1 MFAKSPWML
10 ALACCLSWAGLAQA
24 LETQRWQTPQGAQ
37 VVFVPS
43 RDNPL
48 LDVRVDFDAGNRR
61 DSASKPGVSDL
72 TLSMLD
78 AGTARLSEE
87 AIKTRLA
94 DLAAQLN
101 GSSDIERAGVSLRV
115 LSDPAQRDPALALLA
130 DMLAQPA
137 FPPALLTREKA
148 QMLASLR
155 HADDDPADRGE
166 RALRRLMY
174 GDHPYALAARMTPE
188 AVQRI
193 QRDDIL
199 RFWREHYTARRAV
212 VSLVGDIARAD
223 AERIAEQLTARLP
236 VSAQALAEI
245 PPVKVAAQGQQ
256 QRLVHASTQTHL
268 LLGVPVLRRDDPDY
282 FPLLVGN
289 YVLGGGGFDSRLMQ
303 EVRDKRGLTYGV
315 SSHFSPMAQ
324 AGEFVIALSTR
335 NEQADQALSVVQDT
349 VRDFIAH
356 GPSEAELTQAKQ
368 HIIGGFPLRLDSNLK
383 LMGYVSMLGQYGLPD
398 DWLNRYPERVAAVT
412 LAQVRDAW
420 KRRLSLPALNTVW
433 VGPAPVAS
441 PS

>member
-10 ALACCLSWAGLAQA
+10 ALACCLGWAGLAQA
-24 LETQRWQTPQGAQ
+24 LDTQRWQTPQGAQ

-61 DSASKPGVSDL
+61 DNASKPGVSDL

-101 GSSDIERAGVSLRV
+101 GSSDIERAGISLRV

-130 DMLAQPA
+130 EMLAQPA
-137 FPPALLTREKA
+137 FPPALLAREKA

-174 GDHPYALAARMTPE
+174 GEHPYALSARVTPE

-212 VSLVGDIARAD
+212 VSLVGDVSRAD
-223 AERIAEQLTARLP
+223 AERIATQLTARLP
-236 VSAQALAEI
+236 VSGQPLAEI
-245 PPVKVAAQGQQ
+245 PPVNVAEQGQQ
-256 QRLVHASTQTHL
+256 QRLVHDSTQTHL

-335 NEQADQALSVVQDT
+335 NEQADQALAVVQDT
-349 VRDFIAH
+349 VRDFIAQ

-420 KRRLSLPALNTVW
+420 KRRLSLPVLNTVR

>member
-10 ALACCLSWAGLAQA
+10 ALACCLGWAGLAQA
-24 LETQRWQTPQGAQ
+24 LDTQRWQTPQGAQ

-61 DSASKPGVSDL
+61 DNASKPGVSDL

-101 GSSDIERAGVSLRV
+101 GSSDIERAGISLRV

-130 DMLAQPA
+130 EMLAQPA
-137 FPPALLTREKA
+137 FPPALLAREKA

-174 GDHPYALAARMTPE
+174 GEHPYALSARVTPE

-212 VSLVGDIARAD
+212 VSLVGDVSRAD
-223 AERIAEQLTARLP
+223 AERIATQLTARLP
-236 VSAQALAEI
+236 VSGQPLAEI
-245 PPVKVAAQGQQ
+245 PPVNVAAQGQQ
-256 QRLVHASTQTHL
+256 QRLVHDSTQTHL

-335 NEQADQALSVVQDT
+335 NEQADQALAVVQDT
-349 VRDFIAH
+349 VRDFIAQ

-420 KRRLSLPALNTVW
+420 KRRLSLPALNTVR

>member
-10 ALACCLSWAGLAQA
+10 ALACCLGWAGLAQA
-24 LETQRWQTPQGAQ
+24 LDTQRWQTPQGAQ

-61 DSASKPGVSDL
+61 DNASKPGVSDL

-101 GSSDIERAGVSLRV
+101 GSSDIERAGISLRV

-130 DMLAQPA
+130 EMLAQPA
-137 FPPALLTREKA
+137 FPPALLAREKA

-174 GDHPYALAARMTPE
+174 GDHPYALSARVTPE

-212 VSLVGDIARAD
+212 VSLVGDVSRAD
-223 AERIAEQLTARLP
+223 AERIATQLTARLP
-236 VSAQALAEI
+236 
-245 PPVKVAAQGQQ
+245 
-256 QRLVHASTQTHL
+256 
-268 LLGVPVLRRDDPDY
+268 
-282 FPLLVGN
+282 
-289 YVLGGGGFDSRLMQ
+289 
-303 EVRDKRGLTYGV
+303 
-315 SSHFSPMAQ
+315 
-324 AGEFVIALSTR
+324 
-335 NEQADQALSVVQDT
+335 
-349 VRDFIAH
+349 
-356 GPSEAELTQAKQ
+356 
-368 HIIGGFPLRLDSNLK
+368 
-383 LMGYVSMLGQYGLPD
+383 
-398 DWLNRYPERVAAVT
+398 
-412 LAQVRDAW
+412 
-420 KRRLSLPALNTVW
+420 
-433 VGPAPVAS
+433 
-441 PS
+441 

>member
-10 ALACCLSWAGLAQA
+10 ALACCLGWAGLAQA
-24 LETQRWQTPQGAQ
+24 LDTQRWQTPQGAQ

-61 DSASKPGVSDL
+61 DNASKPGVSDL

-87 AIKTRLA
+87 AIKARLA

-101 GSSDIERAGVSLRV
+101 GSSDIERAGISLRV

-130 DMLAQPA
+130 EMLAQPA
-137 FPPALLTREKA
+137 FPPALLAREKA

-174 GDHPYALAARMTPE
+174 GEHPYALSARVTPE

-212 VSLVGDIARAD
+212 VSLVGDVSRAD
-223 AERIAEQLTARLP
+223 AERIATQLTARLP
-236 VSAQALAEI
+236 VSGQPLAEI
-245 PPVKVAAQGQQ
+245 PPVNVAEQGQQ
-256 QRLVHASTQTHL
+256 QRLVHDSTQTHL

-335 NEQADQALSVVQDT
+335 NEQADQALAVVQDT
-349 VRDFIAH
+349 VRDFIAQ

-420 KRRLSLPALNTVW
+420 KRRLSLPALNTVR

>member
-10 ALACCLSWAGLAQA
+10 ALACCLGWAGLAQA
-24 LETQRWQTPQGAQ
+24 LDTQRWQTPQGAQ

-61 DSASKPGVSDL
+61 DNASKPGVSDL

-101 GSSDIERAGVSLRV
+101 GSSDIERAGISLRV

-130 DMLAQPA
+130 EMLAQPA
-137 FPPALLTREKA
+137 FPPALLAREKA

-174 GDHPYALAARMTPE
+174 GEHPYALSARVTPE

-212 VSLVGDIARAD
+212 VSLVGDVSRAD
-223 AERIAEQLTARLP
+223 AERIAMQLTARLP
-236 VSAQALAEI
+236 VSGQPLAEI
-245 PPVKVAAQGQQ
+245 PPVNVAEQGQQ
-256 QRLVHASTQTHL
+256 QRLVHDSTQTHL

-335 NEQADQALSVVQDT
+335 NEQADQALAVVQDT
-349 VRDFIAH
+349 VRDFIAQ

-412 LAQVRDAW
+412 LEQVRDAW
-420 KRRLSLPALNTVW
+420 KRRLSLPVLNTVR